1 VKSEM
6 PTLYETIYNNFL
18 SKINDVNLVSLP
30 ENISEATMYGF
41 MISAVTK
48 FTKCKNNLQDRD
60 DTLAQFNPTLTD
72 FEIEVIA
79 NMMVAEWLSPS
90 INNITVL
97 KQVLSDSDFKISSQ
111 AQHLKELLDLKT
123 TINEEISKLLVQY
136 SYDNY
141 DFTVYNCY

>member
-1 VKSEM
+1 M
-6 PTLYETIYNNFL
+6 PTLYETIYNIFL

-30 ENISEATMYGF
+30 EDISEATMYGF

-48 FTKCKNNLQDRD
+48 FTKCLNNLQDRD
-60 DTLAQFNPTLTD
+60 DTLQQFNPTLTD

-79 NMMVAEWLSPS
+79 NMMVSEWLSPS

-97 KQVLSDSDFKISSQ
+97 KQVLSDSDFKITSQ
-111 AQHLKELLDLKT
+111 AQHLKELLDLKS
-123 TINEEISKLLVQY
+123 TINEEVSRLLVQY